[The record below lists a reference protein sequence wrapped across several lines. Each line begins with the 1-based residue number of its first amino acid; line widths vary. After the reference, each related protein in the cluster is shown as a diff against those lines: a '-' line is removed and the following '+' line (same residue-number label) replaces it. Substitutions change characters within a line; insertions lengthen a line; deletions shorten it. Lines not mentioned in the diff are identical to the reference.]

1 MYPLYQNPQ
10 FPNIPTY
17 TPPQFPPQTNTS
29 PRLICKQVGSI
40 DEAKSAI
47 IDPFSLYLFV
57 DFSTGKIYVKKM
69 GDNGQSELF
78 IYNQEAMPKQ
88 IDPMTEIRQHLA
100 SIDAKLGGINGK
112 SVPGPT
118 GDAEPH
124 AGDHQPAGTENAPGQ
139 PGAV

>member
-40 DEAKSAI
+40 DEAKGAI

-69 GDNGQSELF
+69 GDNGHSEF
-78 IYNQEAMPKQ
+78 YSYTQEIEQKP
-88 IDPMTEIRQHLA
+88 IDPMDEIRQRLTN
-100 SIDAKLGGINGK
+100 IENKLGGHNEPVPVPEKSNAGVNATAVGK
-112 SVPGPT
+112 NE
-118 GDAEPH
+118 AE
-124 AGDHQPAGTENAPGQ
+124 
-139 PGAV
+139 